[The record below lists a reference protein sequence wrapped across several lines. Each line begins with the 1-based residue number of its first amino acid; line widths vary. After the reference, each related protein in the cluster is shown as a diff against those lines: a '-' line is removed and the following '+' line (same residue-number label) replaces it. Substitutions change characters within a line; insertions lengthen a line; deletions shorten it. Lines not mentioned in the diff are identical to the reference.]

1 MKKLLLPIAGVM
13 LIGAATLVFLKN
25 STEVE
30 PGETF
35 RRKLIATA

>member
-13 LIGAATLVFLKN
+13 LIGIAISVFLKN

-30 PGETF
+30 PGKTF
-35 RRKLIATA
+35 RRKPIATA